1 MKVRYVLCSCS
12 LKKLKMK
19 KILLLVFTL
28 NALNL
33 FAQGIEFYHGKW
45 SEALERAE
53 KEDKL
58 IFVDAYAKWCGPCKR
73 MAAETFTQEKAGA
86 FFNKNFICMKM
97 DMEEAENFDFIDKF
111 PVSSYPTLM
120 FIDAKGKVTKKAVGY
135 QDLAGLLGLG
145 KSAMAGLDNSAEFEK
160 KYTAGDRSP
169 ELVYSYVKALN
180 RAGKPSLKI
189 ANEYLLKQKDVTT
202 TENLK
207 IIFESA
213 TEADS
218 RIFDLLIQNRA
229 KIASIMTENAVTD
242 RITSACENTVDK
254 AIKFKSEEIFEE
266 AKSKLKKNNAAKA
279 DEFILDA
286 DLKYYLATKNAKKYL
301 NACEDCARDEIKND
315 ASKLHGLVL
324 EMTSNFKTD
333 KKVMKTAEKFAKKA
347 AENGALPNYYL
358 SYAQILLF
366 NGKKDDAR
374 KSAEKALELAKTK
387 AVDTTQI
394 EAFLQ
399 KMG

>member
-1 MKVRYVLCSCS
+1 
-12 LKKLKMK
+12 MK
-19 KILLLVFTL
+19 KILIFIFTCS
-28 NALNL
+28 ALNI

-45 SEALERAE
+45 SEALERAT

-97 DMEEAENFDFIDKF
+97 DMEDSENFDFIDKF

-120 FIDAKGKVTKKAVGY
+120 FIDGKGKIVKKAVGY
-135 QDLAGLLGLG
+135 QDLPGLLGLG
-145 KSAMAGLDNSAEFEK
+145 KSAMMGLDNSAEFEK
-160 KYTAGDRSP
+160 KYATGDRSP
-169 ELVYSYVKALN
+169 ELIYAYVKALN

-189 ANEYLLKQKDVTT
+189 ANDYLLKQKDLTT
-202 TENLK
+202 SENLK
-207 IIFESA
+207 IIFEGT

-218 RIFDLLIQNRA
+218 RIFDLLIQNKA
-229 KIASIMTENAVTD
+229 KIATITSESAVSE
-242 RITSACENTVDK
+242 RITSACGNTIDK
-254 AIKFKSEEIFEE
+254 AIKFKSEELFEE
-266 AKSKLKKNNAAKA
+266 AKGKYKKNITTKTE
-279 DEFILDA
+279 EFLLDA
-286 DLKYYLATKNAKKYL
+286 DLKYFLATKNAKKYL

-315 ASKLHGLVL
+315 ASKLHALVM
-324 EMTSNFKTD
+324 EMSNNFKDD
-333 KKVMKTAEKFAKKA
+333 KKVMRTAEKFAKKA
-347 AENGALPNYYL
+347 SENGGLPNYYL

-366 NGKKDDAR
+366 NGKKSDAR

-387 AVDTTQI
+387 AIDTTQI